1 MAEWRASVEGKL
13 GDWLGLATGN
23 FFSCSLS
30 AAVEVLKV
38 PAELRLQ
45 RLEELNRKMKDR
57 KLRAKLLERPELK
70 HFW

>member
-1 MAEWRASVEGKL
+1 M
-13 GDWLGLATGN
+13 
-23 FFSCSLS
+23 
-30 AAVEVLKV
+30 EVLKV

-45 RLEELNRKMKDR
+45 RLEELNKKMKDR